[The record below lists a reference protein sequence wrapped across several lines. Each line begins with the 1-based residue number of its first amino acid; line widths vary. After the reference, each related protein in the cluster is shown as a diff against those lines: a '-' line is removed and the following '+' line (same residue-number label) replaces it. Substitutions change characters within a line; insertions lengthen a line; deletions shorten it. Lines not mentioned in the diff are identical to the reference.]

1 MRFLALL
8 RKELRE
14 SLPWLLLAGLLLL
27 AVGILALRAHVPS
40 SGARYWQYHRGMA
53 PGETLDTWR
62 LLSPA
67 KLDLPALWLSFIAPG
82 LGLVLGVRH
91 FWVPLFTRTWAFLL
105 HRSVARLT
113 ILWAKLAA
121 AVLAF
126 VLSLGIIWTGLY
138 WYACRP
144 GLFPVPEP
152 VYVLVNG
159 WLYILMGMV
168 VYLGTALSALS
179 TARWYT
185 SRIFGLAFALLATL
199 IILHQPHPIRIV
211 VMTALVVAILLA
223 QTTSAFLN
231 REF

>member
-14 SLPWLLLAGLLLL
+14 SLPWLLLAGLILL
-27 AVGILALRAHVPS
+27 AVGILALRAHVPN
-40 SGARYWQYHRGMA
+40 SGARYWQYRQGMA
-53 PGETLDTWR
+53 PGETIDTWR

-105 HRSVARLT
+105 HRSVSRLT

-121 AVLAF
+121 MVLAF
-126 VLSLGIIWTGLY
+126 VLSVGITWTGLY

-152 VYVLVNG
+152 VYILVNG
-159 WLYILMGMV
+159 WFYVVTGMV

-199 IILHQPHPIRIV
+199 MLLSLWRPV
-211 VMTALVVAILLA
+211 WLLAMTALVLAILLA
-223 QTTSAFLN
+223 QTTSAFLT